1 VNKLCTLLDE
11 LHPGTGPHARLITN
25 VPDRPGHDRRYA
37 MDITKIKS
45 ELGWT
50 PRHDLES
57 GLRETVA
64 WYLSH
69 PEWVKAIL
77 EHNDYR
83 IWLDKNY
90 SRREGKK

>member
-1 VNKLCTLLDE
+1 
-11 LHPGTGPHARLITN
+11 
-25 VPDRPGHDRRYA
+25 
-37 MDITKIKS
+37 
-45 ELGWT
+45 
-50 PRHDLES
+50 
-57 GLRETVA
+57 
-64 WYLSH
+64 LSH